1 MDQDDFNDALYAGAH
16 STMKTA
22 QYSERGPVV
31 PSDAQINKFRVQLKR
46 FLEACQEHIM
56 VADLLELFP

>member
-1 MDQDDFNDALYAGAH
+1 MDQDDMDAALYAGAH

-31 PSDAQINKFRVQLKR
+31 PSDAQVRKFRTQLKR
-46 FLEACQEHIM
+46 FLEACPEHIM
-56 VADLLELFP
+56 VVDLLELL